1 MSNSGA
7 PLVGIFGGTFDP
19 IHYGHLRVAEE
30 IVETVGLQKMYFVP
44 AGMPR
49 LRHSPVASPQ
59 HRVEIVRLAIQKN
72 PDFVLDGREIYRDG
86 VSYSIDT
93 VREFKQEFGE
103 EIRLCLV
110 LGADAFIKLP
120 EWNNWKELFNLCHF
134 IVSTRPGY
142 TFTLI
147 KELLSKE
154 LREEC
159 SQRWVSNTDTLK
171 KETSGLIFIASTT
184 MLDISATSIRA
195 HIAVGRN
202 VRHLVPSVTV
212 NYISK
217 NKLYL

>member
-1 MSNSGA
+1 MSNSGS

-19 IHYGHLRVAEE
+19 IHYGHLRIAEE

-44 AGMPR
+44 AGIPR

-72 PDFVLDGREIYRDG
+72 PDFVLDEREIYRDS

-93 VREFKQEFGE
+93 AREFKQEFGE
-103 EIRLCLV
+103 EVRLCLV
-110 LGADAFIKLP
+110 LGADAFIKLS

-142 TFTLI
+142 TLTLI

-159 SQRWVSNTDTLK
+159 SQRWVSNTESLK
-171 KETSGLIFIASTT
+171 KNASGLIFIASTT
-184 MLDISATSIRA
+184 MLDISATTIRA
-195 HIAVGRN
+195 HIAVGRS

-212 NYISK
+212 NYISE

>member
-49 LRHSPVASPQ
+49 LRHSPVASSQ

-142 TFTLI
+142 TLTLI

-159 SQRWVSNTDTLK
+159 SQRWVSNTESLK
-171 KETSGLIFIASTT
+171 KDTSGLIFIASTT

>member
-1 MSNSGA
+1 MSNSGG

-19 IHYGHLRVAEE
+19 IHYGHLRIAEE
-30 IVETVGLQKMYFVP
+30 IVKTVGLQKLYFVP

-72 PDFVLDGREIYRDG
+72 PDFVLDEREINRDG

-103 EIRLCLV
+103 EIRLCFV
-110 LGADAFIKLP
+110 LGADAFINLS

-142 TFTLI
+142 TLTLI

-159 SQRWVSNTDTLK
+159 SQRWVSNTVNLRK
-171 KETSGLIFIASTT
+171 NSSGLIFIASTT

-195 HIAVGRN
+195 HIAVGRS
-202 VRHLVPSVTV
+202 VRHLIPDITV
-212 NYISK
+212 NYISE

>member
-1 MSNSGA
+1 MSNSGS

-159 SQRWVSNTDTLK
+159 SQRWVSNTETLK

>member
-1 MSNSGA
+1 MSNSGS

-19 IHYGHLRVAEE
+19 IHYGHLRIAEE

-44 AGMPR
+44 AGIPR

-72 PDFVLDGREIYRDG
+72 PDFVLDEREIYRDG

-103 EIRLCLV
+103 EVRLCFI

-134 IVSTRPGY
+134 IVSSRPGY
-142 TFTLI
+142 SLTLI

-159 SQRWVSNTDTLK
+159 SQRWVSNTESLRKD
-171 KETSGLIFIASTT
+171 TSGLIFIASTT

-195 HIAVGRN
+195 HIAAGRS

-212 NYISK
+212 NYISE

>member
-19 IHYGHLRVAEE
+19 IHYGHLRIAEE

-44 AGMPR
+44 AGIPR

-72 PDFVLDGREIYRDG
+72 PDFVLDEREIYRDS

-93 VREFKQEFGE
+93 AREFKQEFGE
-103 EIRLCLV
+103 EVRLCLV

-120 EWNNWKELFNLCHF
+120 EWKNWKELFNLCHF

-142 TFTLI
+142 TLTLI

-159 SQRWVSNTDTLK
+159 SQRWVSNTESLK
-171 KETSGLIFIASTT
+171 KNASGLIFIASTT
-184 MLDISATSIRA
+184 MLDISATTIRA
-195 HIAVGRN
+195 HIAVGRS

-212 NYISK
+212 NYISE

>member
-1 MSNSGA
+1 MSNSGSH
-7 PLVGIFGGTFDP
+7 LVGIFGGTFDP
-19 IHYGHLRVAEE
+19 IHYGHLRIAEE

-72 PDFVLDGREIYRDG
+72 SDFVLDEREIHRDG
-86 VSYSIDT
+86 VSYSIDS

-103 EIRLCLV
+103 EVGLCLV
-110 LGADAFIKLP
+110 LGVDAFIKLS

-134 IVSTRPGY
+134 IISTRPGY
-142 TFTLI
+142 ILTSI
-147 KELLSKE
+147 NELLPKE

-159 SQRWVSNTDTLK
+159 SQRWVSNTESLRKD
-171 KETSGLIFIASTT
+171 TSGLIFIASTT

-195 HIAVGRN
+195 DIAVGRS
-202 VRHLVPSVTV
+202 VRYLVPDIAV
-212 NYISK
+212 NYISA

>member
-49 LRHSPVASPQ
+49 LRYSPVASSQ

-72 PDFVLDGREIYRDG
+72 PDFVLDEREIYRDG

-103 EIRLCLV
+103 EVRLCFI

-142 TFTLI
+142 SLTLI

-159 SQRWVSNTDTLK
+159 SQRWVSNTESLK
-171 KETSGLIFIASTT
+171 KDTSGLIFIASTT

-195 HIAVGRN
+195 HIAVGRS

-212 NYISK
+212 NYISE

>member
-159 SQRWVSNTDTLK
+159 SQRWVSNTETLK

>member
-1 MSNSGA
+1 MSNSGS

-30 IVETVGLQKMYFVP
+30 IVETVGLQKIYFVP

-49 LRHSPVASPQ
+49 LRHSPVASSQ

-72 PDFVLDGREIYRDG
+72 PDFVLDEREINRGG

-103 EIRLCLV
+103 EIRLCFV
-110 LGADAFIKLP
+110 LGADAFINLP

-142 TFTLI
+142 TLTLI

-159 SQRWVSNTDTLK
+159 SQRWVSNTESLRKD
-171 KETSGLIFIASTT
+171 TSGLIFIASTT

-195 HIAVGRN
+195 HIAVGRS

-212 NYISK
+212 NYISE

>member
-49 LRHSPVASPQ
+49 LRYSPVASSQ

-72 PDFVLDGREIYRDG
+72 PDFVLDEREIYRDG

-103 EIRLCLV
+103 EVRLCFI

-159 SQRWVSNTDTLK
+159 SQRWVSNTESLK
-171 KETSGLIFIASTT
+171 KDTSGLIFIASTT

-195 HIAVGRN
+195 HIAVGRS

-212 NYISK
+212 NYISE

>member
-1 MSNSGA
+1 MSNSGS

-103 EIRLCLV
+103 EVRLCLV

-142 TFTLI
+142 TLTLI

-159 SQRWVSNTDTLK
+159 SQRWVSNTESLK
-171 KETSGLIFIASTT
+171 KDTSGLIFIASTT

-195 HIAVGRN
+195 HIAAGISI
-202 VRHLVPSVTV
+202 RHLVPGVIV
-212 NYISK
+212 NYISE

>member
-1 MSNSGA
+1 MSNCGA

-19 IHYGHLRVAEE
+19 IHYGHLRIAEE

-49 LRHSPVASPQ
+49 LRYSPVASSQ

-72 PDFVLDGREIYRDG
+72 PDFVLDEREINRDG

-103 EIRLCLV
+103 EVRLCFI

-142 TFTLI
+142 SLTLI

-159 SQRWVSNTDTLK
+159 SQRWVSNTESLRKD
-171 KETSGLIFIASTT
+171 TSGLIFIASTT

-195 HIAVGRN
+195 HIAVGRS

-212 NYISK
+212 NYISE

>member
-1 MSNSGA
+1 MSNSGS

-49 LRHSPVASPQ
+49 LRYSPVASSQ

-72 PDFVLDGREIYRDG
+72 PDFVLDEREIYRDG

-103 EIRLCLV
+103 EVRLCFI

-142 TFTLI
+142 TLTLI

-159 SQRWVSNTDTLK
+159 SQRWVSNTESLK
-171 KETSGLIFIASTT
+171 KDTSGLIFIASTT

-195 HIAVGRN
+195 HIAVGRS

-212 NYISK
+212 NYISE

>member
-1 MSNSGA
+1 MSNSGS

-19 IHYGHLRVAEE
+19 IHYGHLRIAAE
-30 IVETVGLQKMYFVP
+30 IVKTVGLQKLHFVP

-72 PDFVLDGREIYRDG
+72 PDFVLDEREINRDG

-103 EIRLCLV
+103 EVRLCFV
-110 LGADAFIKLP
+110 LGADAFINLP
-120 EWNNWKELFNLCHF
+120 EWSNWKELFNLCHF

-142 TFTLI
+142 TLTLI

-159 SQRWVSNTDTLK
+159 SQRWVSNTESLRKD
-171 KETSGLIFIASTT
+171 TSGLIFIASTT

-195 HIAVGRN
+195 HIAVGRS

-212 NYISK
+212 NYISE

>member
-1 MSNSGA
+1 MSNSGS

-72 PDFVLDGREIYRDG
+72 PDFVLDEREIYRDG

-103 EIRLCLV
+103 EIRLCFV
-110 LGADAFIKLP
+110 LGADAFINLP

-142 TFTLI
+142 TLTLI

-159 SQRWVSNTDTLK
+159 SQRWVSNTESLK
-171 KETSGLIFIASTT
+171 KDTSGLIFIASTT

-195 HIAVGRN
+195 HIAAGRS

-212 NYISK
+212 NYISE

>member
-49 LRHSPVASPQ
+49 LRHSPVASSQ

-72 PDFVLDGREIYRDG
+72 PDFVLDEREIYRDG

-103 EIRLCLV
+103 EVRLCFI

-142 TFTLI
+142 SLTLI

-159 SQRWVSNTDTLK
+159 SQRWVSNTETLK

-195 HIAVGRN
+195 HIAAGRS

-212 NYISK
+212 NYISE

>member
-1 MSNSGA
+1 MSNSGS

-49 LRHSPVASPQ
+49 LRYSPVASSQ

-72 PDFVLDGREIYRDG
+72 PDFVLDEREIYRDG

-103 EIRLCLV
+103 EVRLCFI

-142 TFTLI
+142 SLTLI

-159 SQRWVSNTDTLK
+159 SQRWVSNTESLRKD
-171 KETSGLIFIASTT
+171 TSGLIFIASTT

-212 NYISK
+212 NYISE

>member
-1 MSNSGA
+1 MSNSGS

-19 IHYGHLRVAEE
+19 IHYGHLRIAEE
-30 IVETVGLQKMYFVP
+30 ILETVGLQKMYFVP
-44 AGMPR
+44 AGIPR

-159 SQRWVSNTDTLK
+159 SQRWVSNTKSLR

-202 VRHLVPSVTV
+202 IRHLVPSVTV

>member
-1 MSNSGA
+1 MSNSGS

-49 LRHSPVASPQ
+49 LRYSPVASSQ

-72 PDFVLDGREIYRDG
+72 PDFVLDEREIYRDG

-159 SQRWVSNTDTLK
+159 SQRWVSNTETLK

-195 HIAVGRN
+195 HIAAGRS

-212 NYISK
+212 NYISE